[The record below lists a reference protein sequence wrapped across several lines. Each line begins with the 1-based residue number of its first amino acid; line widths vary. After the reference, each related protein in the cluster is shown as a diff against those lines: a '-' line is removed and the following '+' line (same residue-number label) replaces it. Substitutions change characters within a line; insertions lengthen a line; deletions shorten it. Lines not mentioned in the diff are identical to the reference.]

1 MPSMPTT
8 SDSFGDL
15 HSVSDGS
22 EGVTKRQLV
31 DKQLPKLDVAGSNPV
46 ARSWKYNGLNG
57 LMHTGPRG
65 DLSARCLFRTDRSG
79 FSAGFDAPPAFALTP
94 G

>member
-65 DLSARCLFRTDRSG
+65 TSRPDAFSG
-79 FSAGFDAPPAFALTP
+79 QVAQDSPQASTHRQPLH
-94 G
+94 